1 MSKISE
7 ALTFDDV
14 LLIPQY
20 SQILPTNVDVST
32 KLSKKIKLKIPIL
45 SASMDTVTEESMALA
60 MAQAGA
66 IAVVHKNM
74 PPEIQAQIITKVKAD
89 HSDNLVGA
97 AISHDIGEV
106 GKIRAEMLIAAGVD
120 LIVID
125 SAHAHSKL
133 VIECVKWVK
142 KTYPNVTLV
151 AGNIVTA
158 EAAKALANAGADIVK
173 VGIGPGSICTT
184 RIVSG
189 VGVPA
194 LTAIMDVAKALE
206 DTDIAIIA
214 DGGMRYS
221 GDIVKAIAAGAD
233 AVMLGG
239 MLAGTDEAP
248 GDIIMINDKK
258 YKSYRGMGSL
268 GVISKEGRDER
279 YFQHQRTGKFVAEGI
294 EASVEYKG
302 SVHDVLYQLIGGLRS
317 GMGYSG
323 ANNIIELKK
332 KSQFVRITNA
342 GIKESHAHD
351 LSFIKEAP
359 NYKCK

>member
-1 MSKISE
+1 MLTIKES
-7 ALTFDDV
+7 LTFDDV

-32 KLSKKIKLKIPIL
+32 KLSKEISLKIPIL
-45 SASMDTVTEESMALA
+45 SASMDTVTESAMALA
-60 MAQAGA
+60 MAKAGGLA
-66 IAVVHKNM
+66 IVHKNM
-74 PPEIQAQIITKVKAD
+74 PPEVQAQIIKKTKEEHK
-89 HSDNLVGA
+89 DNLVGA
-97 AISHDIGEV
+97 AISHDIGENGQTRTKKLV
-106 GKIRAEMLIAAGVD
+106 EAGVD
-120 LIVID
+120 VIVID

-133 VIECVKWVK
+133 VIECVKWFK
-142 KTYPNVTLV
+142 NTYPQITLI
-151 AGNIVTA
+151 AGNIVTK
-158 EAAKALANAGADIVK
+158 EAAIALADAGADVVK

-194 LTAIMDVAKALE
+194 LTAIMDVAEALKG
-206 DTDIAIIA
+206 TDIRIIA

-248 GDIIMINDKK
+248 GEVITINDKQ
-258 YKSYRGMGSL
+258 YKAYRGMGSL
-268 GVISKEGRDER
+268 GVISGEGTDER

-294 EASVEYKG
+294 EGSVEYKG
-302 SVHDVLYQLIGGLRS
+302 SVHDVLYQLVGGLRS
-317 GMGYSG
+317 GMGYNG
-323 ANNIIELKK
+323 ANNLIELQQKA
-332 KSQFVRITNA
+332 QFVRITNA

-351 LSFIKEAP
+351 MAFIQEAP
-359 NYKCK
+359 NYKQK